1 LQGQTNIPILS
12 HITKTERRK
21 MKIKVKIKNVYGTE
35 RIYPLCNNAI
45 LFSTLTNT
53 KTFDRNIISI
63 IKKLGFEIENKQE
76 AL

>member
-1 LQGQTNIPILS
+1 
-12 HITKTERRK
+12 

-35 RIYPLCNNAI
+35 RIYPICNNAI
-45 LFSTLTNT
+45 LFSNLTNT

-76 AL
+76 AI

>member
-1 LQGQTNIPILS
+1 
-12 HITKTERRK
+12 

-76 AL
+76 AI

>member
-1 LQGQTNIPILS
+1 
-12 HITKTERRK
+12 

-53 KTFDRNIISI
+53 KTFDRNIITI